1 MTAPL
6 ERVLYV
12 EDDSDIQ
19 EIALMALVDL
29 GGLAVKVCSSGMEAL
44 KIFPEFCPQMVL
56 LDVMMPGMDGPT
68 TMASLRT
75 LPGGA
80 AMPVAFMTAKVQSH
94 EVSRYRDMGAIGVI
108 SKPFDPMT
116 LADQV
121 RALWA
126 EWRETQGGTDAE

>member
-1 MTAPL
+1 MKAPL
-6 ERVLYV
+6 ERILYV

-19 EIALMALVDL
+19 EIARLALVDL
-29 GGLAVKVCSSGMEAL
+29 GGLDVTVCSSGREAL
-44 KIFPEFCPQMVL
+44 QVFPALRPQMVL

-68 TMASLRT
+68 TMTSLRR
-75 LPGGA
+75 LPGGDST
-80 AMPVAFMTAKVQSH
+80 PVAFMTAKVQSH

-126 EWRETQGGTDAE
+126 DWDGSQGGN

>member
-1 MTAPL
+1 MNAPL
-6 ERVLYV
+6 ERILYV

-19 EIALMALVDL
+19 EIARLALVDL
-29 GGLAVKVCSSGMEAL
+29 GGLDVTVCSSGREAL
-44 KIFPEFCPQMVL
+44 AAFAAVRPQMVL

-68 TMASLRT
+68 TMTSLRA
-75 LPGGA
+75 LPGGETI
-80 AMPVAFMTAKVQSH
+80 PVAFMTAKVQSH

-126 EWRETQGGTDAE
+126 EWGAQC

>member
-1 MTAPL
+1 MKAPL
-6 ERVLYV
+6 ERILYV

-19 EIALMALVDL
+19 EIARLALVDL
-29 GGLAVKVCSSGMEAL
+29 GGLDVTVCSSGREAL
-44 KIFPEFCPQMVL
+44 QVFPGLRPQMVL

-68 TMASLRT
+68 TMTSLRR
-75 LPGGA
+75 LPGGDST
-80 AMPVAFMTAKVQSH
+80 PVAFMTAKVQSH

-126 EWRETQGGTDAE
+126 DWDGSQGGN